1 MSDKSM
7 RAHWSIAGLAVLS
20 MSLPSCSRPGSAET
34 NASTKESAPTVAVE
48 RAARADLSRS
58 LSLTAEFIPFQE
70 VEVMSKVSGYIKK
83 INVDI
88 GDRVHTGQVLAVLE
102 APEMNDDLARAAA
115 GVQRSEAEVKRAQGD
130 LERAQASHEI
140 AHLSYERLQ
149 GVAKT
154 KPGLVAQQEI
164 DDAKGKDLAA
174 EAQVAAAQSTL
185 QANQQQTAVSRA
197 EQARYKTM
205 YNYTT
210 VVAPFDGVVT
220 MRYGNTGTMIQ
231 AGTSSQSQAMP
242 VVRLSQNSLLRLM
255 LPVPESA
262 VSRIRMGQQV
272 EVKVPSLEDRSFTGK
287 IARFTNKVTTATRT
301 METEVDVP
309 NPKLILIPGMYA
321 SVDLR
326 LENRPGVLS
335 IPVAAADLTA
345 AAPRVFKV
353 TAENKIDVVPVKL
366 GLETS
371 NRVEVLS
378 GLKEGDAVVV
388 GARAGLKPGD
398 QVKPQLVSIAADK
411 AES

>member
-1 MSDKSM
+1 M
-7 RAHWSIAGLAVLS
+7 RVHWPIAGLALL
-20 MSLPSCSRPGSAET
+20 SLPLASCLKPGSAKP
-34 NASTKESAPTVAVE
+34 NATTDDSAPTVAVE

-58 LSLTAEFIPFQE
+58 LTLTAEFIPFQE
-70 VEVMSKVSGYIKK
+70 VEVMSKVAGYIKK

-88 GDRVHTGQVLAVLE
+88 GDRVHTGQVLAILE
-102 APEMNDDLARAAA
+102 VPEMNDDLARAAA

-140 AHLSYERLQ
+140 AHLASERLQ

-154 KPGLVAQQEI
+154 RPGLVAQQEI
-164 DDAKGKDLAA
+164 DDARGKDLAS

-197 EQARYKTM
+197 EQARFKTM
-205 YNYTT
+205 YNYTS

-220 MRYGNTGTMIQ
+220 MRYGNTGAMIQ

-242 VVRLSQNSLLRLM
+242 VVRLSQNTLLRLM

-272 EVKVPSLEDRSFTGK
+272 EVKVPSLESRSFTGK

-335 IPVAAADLTA
+335 IPVAAADATGA
-345 AAPRVFKV
+345 EPRVFKV
-353 TAENKIDVVPVKL
+353 TAENTIDVVPVKL

-371 NRVEVLS
+371 SRVEVLS

-398 QVKPQLVSIAADK
+398 RVKPQIVSIGAVRAQ
-411 AES
+411 S

>member
-1 MSDKSM
+1 M
-7 RAHWSIAGLAVLS
+7 RVHWLLAGLAVLS
-20 MSLPSCSRPGSAET
+20 ISLASCSRPGSAET
-34 NASTKESAPTVAVE
+34 NATTEDSAPTVAIE
-48 RAARADLSRS
+48 KAARANLSRS

-130 LERAQASHEI
+130 VERAQASHEI

-164 DDAKGKDLAA
+164 DDAKGKDLAS

-262 VSRIRMGQQV
+262 VSRIRLGQQV
-272 EVKVPSLEDRSFTGK
+272 EIRVPSLDGRTFTGK
-287 IARFTNKVTTATRT
+287 VARFSNKVTTATRT
-301 METEVDVP
+301 METELDVP

-326 LENRPGVLS
+326 LENRPDVLS
-335 IPVAAADLTA
+335 VPVAAADVSGTE
-345 AAPRVFKV
+345 PRVFKV
-353 TAENKIDVVPVKL
+353 NGENKIDVVPVKL
-366 GLETS
+366 GLETA

-378 GLKEGDAVVV
+378 GLKEGDSVVV

-398 QVKPQLVSIAADK
+398 RVKPQLVAIGAAK

>member
-1 MSDKSM
+1 M
-7 RAHWSIAGLAVLS
+7 RAYWFIAGLAVLS
-20 MSLPSCSRPGSAET
+20 ISLASCSRSGSAET
-34 NASTKESAPTVAVE
+34 NPSTEESAPTVAVE
-48 RAARADLSRS
+48 RTTRADLSRS
-58 LSLTAEFIPFQE
+58 LFLTAEFIPFQE
-70 VEVMSKVSGYIKK
+70 VEVMSKVAGYIKK

-88 GDRVHTGQVLAVLE
+88 GDSVHTGQVLAVLE
-102 APEMNDDLARAAA
+102 VPEMNDDLAKAAA

-140 AHLSYERLQ
+140 AHLAYERLQ

-174 EAQVAAAQSTL
+174 EAQVAAAQSTF

-197 EQARYKTM
+197 EQARYRTM
-205 YNYTT
+205 YNYTS

-231 AGTSSQSQAMP
+231 AGTASQSQAMP

-262 VSRIRMGQQV
+262 VSRIRMGQHV
-272 EVKVPSLEDRSFTGK
+272 EVKVPSLEGRSFSGN
-287 IARFTNKVTTATRT
+287 IARFTKKVSTATRT

-335 IPVAAADLTA
+335 IPVAAADVTGA
-345 AAPRVFKV
+345 EARVFKV
-353 TAENKIDVVPVKL
+353 TGENKIDVVPVKL

-398 QVKPQLVSIAADK
+398 RVKPLLVSIATAK
-411 AES
+411 SES

>member
-1 MSDKSM
+1 M
-7 RAHWSIAGLAVLS
+7 RARWSIAGLAVLS
-20 MSLPSCSRPGSAET
+20 IPLASCLRPSAAET
-34 NASTKESAPTVAVE
+34 SAATEDSAPIVAVE
-48 RAARADLSRS
+48 KAARADLSRS

-70 VEVMSKVSGYIKK
+70 VEVMSKVAGYIKK

-102 APEMNDDLARAAA
+102 VPEMNDDLARGAAA
-115 GVQRSEAEVKRAQGD
+115 VQRSDAEVKRAQGD

-140 AHLSYERLQ
+140 AHLAYQRLQ

-154 KPGLVAQQEI
+154 RPGLVAQQEI
-164 DDAKGKDLAA
+164 DDAKGKDLAS
-174 EAQVAAAQSTL
+174 EAQVAAAQSSL

-197 EQARYKTM
+197 EEARFRTM

-220 MRYGNTGTMIQ
+220 MRYANTGTMIQ

-242 VVRLSQNSLLRLM
+242 VVRLSQNNLLRLM

-262 VSRIRMGQQV
+262 VSRIRLGQQV
-272 EVKVPSLEDRSFTGK
+272 EVKVSSLDGRVFTGTV
-287 IARFTNKVTTATRT
+287 ARFSDKVTTSTRT
-301 METEVDVP
+301 MATEVDVP

-321 SVDLR
+321 NVELR
-326 LENRPGVLS
+326 LDNRPGVLS
-335 IPVAAADLTA
+335 IPVSAADMTA
-345 AAPRVFKV
+345 AEPRVFKV
-353 TAENKIDVVPVKL
+353 SPENRINVVPVKL

-398 QVKPQLVSIAADK
+398 RVKPHMVSLAGAK

>member
-1 MSDKSM
+1 M
-7 RAHWSIAGLAVLS
+7 RVRWVIAGLAVLS
-20 MSLPSCSRPGSAET
+20 IPLASCLKPGSAET
-34 NASTKESAPTVAVE
+34 NAPTDDSAPTVAVE
-48 RAARADLSRS
+48 KAARADLSRS
-58 LSLTAEFIPFQE
+58 LTLTAEFIPFQE
-70 VEVMSKVSGYIKK
+70 VEVMSKVAGYIKK

-88 GDRVHTGQVLAVLE
+88 GDRVHTGQVLAILE
-102 APEMNDDLARAAA
+102 VPEMNDDLAKAAA

-140 AHLSYERLQ
+140 AHLAYERLQ

-154 KPGLVAQQEI
+154 RPGLVAQQEI
-164 DDAKGKDLAA
+164 DDARGKDLAS
-174 EAQVAAAQSTL
+174 EAQITAAQSTL
-185 QANQQQTAVSRA
+185 QANQQQTAVNRA

-205 YNYTT
+205 YNYTS

-220 MRYGNTGTMIQ
+220 RRYGNTGTMIQ

-262 VSRIRMGQQV
+262 VSRIRIGQQV
-272 EVKVPSLEDRSFTGK
+272 QVKVPSLESRSFTGK
-287 IARFTNKVTTATRT
+287 VARFTNKVTTATRT

-335 IPVAAADLTA
+335 IPVAAADATGA
-345 AAPRVFKV
+345 EPRVFKV
-353 TAENKIDVVPVKL
+353 TAENTIDVVPVRL

-398 QVKPQLVSIAADK
+398 RVKPQIVSIGAVK

>member
-1 MSDKSM
+1 M
-7 RAHWSIAGLAVLS
+7 RAYWFIAGLAVLS
-20 MSLPSCSRPGSAET
+20 ISLASCSRSGSAET
-34 NASTKESAPTVAVE
+34 NPSTEESAPTVAVE
-48 RAARADLSRS
+48 RTARADLSRS

-70 VEVMSKVSGYIKK
+70 VEVMSKVAGYIKK

-88 GDRVHTGQVLAVLE
+88 GDSVHTGQVLAVLE
-102 APEMNDDLARAAA
+102 VPEMNDDLAKAAA

-140 AHLSYERLQ
+140 AHLAYERLQ

-174 EAQVAAAQSTL
+174 EAQVAAAQSTF

-197 EQARYKTM
+197 EQARYRTM
-205 YNYTT
+205 YNYTS

-231 AGTSSQSQAMP
+231 AGTASQSQAMP

-262 VSRIRMGQQV
+262 VSRIRMGQHV
-272 EVKVPSLEDRSFTGK
+272 EVKVPSLEGRSFSGN
-287 IARFTNKVTTATRT
+287 IARFTKKVSTATRT

-321 SVDLR
+321 SVDLQ

-335 IPVAAADLTA
+335 IPVAAADVTGA
-345 AAPRVFKV
+345 EARVFKV
-353 TAENKIDVVPVKL
+353 TGENKIDVVPVKL

-398 QVKPQLVSIAADK
+398 RVKPLLVSIATAK
-411 AES
+411 SES